1 MKKMKTKQFHKPFI
15 KDLVFCGMVT
25 IVSMISVRFIL
36 TNYLGH
42 TISSLQNKP
51 SKSYFQ
57 TESSVIKQNSR

>member
-1 MKKMKTKQFHKPFI
+1 MKTKEFHKPFI

-36 TNYLGH
+36 INYMGH

-51 SKSYFQ
+51 YKSYFQ
-57 TESSVIKQNSR
+57 TESSVIKQSSR